1 MKIIFDYN
9 KEKDIGCILNFGKGS
24 INSNSSTKTYNLL
37 VSKYGEN
44 PTEGDTSNFI
54 KEYISSK
61 GIDVEKYRS
70 SYQNDWDI
78 ISDEYQKISERI
90 FKVSLPKDITAY
102 LTLNDRCPYN
112 IYNNLFF
119 VTLTYNSTKS
129 IVMHELWHF
138 YTWYKFGVIWEEK
151 LGKQK
156 YNDIKES
163 LTVLLNIECKDLFPE
178 NKKDIGYPQHQELRE
193 KIIKIWNETKD
204 IDKLWV
210 ELIS

>member
-1 MKIIFDYN
+1 
-9 KEKDIGCILNFGKGS
+9 
-24 INSNSSTKTYNLL
+24 
-37 VSKYGEN
+37 
-44 PTEGDTSNFI
+44 
-54 KEYISSK
+54 
-61 GIDVEKYRS
+61 
-70 SYQNDWDI
+70 
-78 ISDEYQKISERI
+78 
-90 FKVSLPKDITAY
+90 
-102 LTLNDRCPYN
+102 
-112 IYNNLFF
+112 
-119 VTLTYNSTKS
+119 
-129 IVMHELWHF
+129 MHEYWHL